1 MTAFRR
7 MGILGRLSLAFGF
20 VLLLMLALTG
30 FSVSQ
35 VDGISRNLQ
44 VINEVNSVK
53 QRYSIN
59 FRGSVHDRAI
69 AIRDV
74 VLVSLPNELDA
85 AVKLIDQLAANYAE
99 NEVQLNKMLG
109 ERADTSATEKA
120 IAREIADIQAKTN
133 PLVGEIISLV
143 RSGNSAEANTLLLE
157 KARPYFVEW
166 LAAINRFID
175 YQELQNKTVGSE
187 VSQAAGDFTSLQMI
201 GLAFAV
207 VLSAF
212 SIWAVIIGV
221 TRPLN
226 ALAGAMGALAKGDL
240 DVTINGEGRTD
251 EIGAMASTV
260 AIFRDNARERR
271 RLEEDAE
278 TNRSMSE
285 RERIEAEKSRA
296 QDAAEVQFAVDSIG
310 KGLGQVADG
319 KLTYRINES
328 FAQRLD
334 PVRIDFNDAV
344 AKLEDALR
352 RVGLN
357 AQAIAAGS
365 KQIRVAADDLS
376 KRTEQQA
383 ASVEETAAALEEI
396 TTTVTDSSLRADE
409 AGKLVNQTRQS
420 AEQSGEI
427 VGRAVNAMHDIETSS
442 KEISN
447 IIGVIDEIAF
457 QTNLLALNAGVEAA
471 RAGEAGKGFAV
482 VAQEVREL
490 AQRSASAAKEI
501 KEMISKSGDQVKN
514 GVNLV
519 TETGKALELIV
530 SQVRAVST
538 NVSAIV
544 EGAKE
549 QAVGL
554 KEINVAINTMDQ
566 GTQQNAAMVEESTAA
581 SHSLTNEADALFQLV
596 SGFEIGNGTGRSYS
610 RGDQQP
616 AEASPARRLINRVA
630 GAVRGNAAVKSEQW
644 EDF

>member
-7 MGILGRLSLAFGF
+7 VGILGRLSLAFGF
-20 VLLLMLALTG
+20 VLALMAALTV

-44 VINEVNSVK
+44 VINDVNSVK

-74 VLVSLPNELDA
+74 VLVSSPADLEA
-85 AVKLIDQLAANYAE
+85 AVTLIDQLEAAYAE
-99 NEVQLNKMLG
+99 NEVMLNQMLG
-109 ERADTSATEKA
+109 SREDTSTEERA
-120 IAREIADIQAKTN
+120 IAKDIADIQTRTN
-133 PLVGEIISLV
+133 PVVGKIISLV
-143 RSGNSAEANTLLLE
+143 RAGNSAEAEALLMDQ
-157 KARPYFVEW
+157 ARPYFVEW

-175 YQELQNKTVGSE
+175 YQELQNQTVGAE
-187 VSQAAGDFTSLQMI
+187 VSAAADGFTYLQLI
-201 GLAFAV
+201 GLGFALLLAV
-207 VLSAF
+207 G
-212 SIWAVIIGV
+212 SIWAVVVGV

-226 ALAGAMGALAKGDL
+226 KITGAMCALAKGDL
-240 DVTINGEGRTD
+240 DVAILCEERTD

-260 AIFRDNARERR
+260 KVFRDNARDRQ
-271 RLEEDAE
+271 RLEEEAKANHSLSE
-278 TNRSMSE
+278 KERLE
-285 RERIEAEKSRA
+285 REERQKQE
-296 QDAAEVQFAVDSIG
+296 AAEVQFAVESIG
-310 KGLGQVADG
+310 HALGQLADG
-319 KLTYRINES
+319 KLIHRISEN
-328 FAQRLD
+328 FAERLD
-334 PVRIDFNDAV
+334 PLRVDFNEAV

-352 RVGLN
+352 RVGQN

-365 KQIRVAADDLS
+365 NQIRVAADELS

-396 TTTVTDSSLRADE
+396 TTTVSDSSRRADE
-409 AGKLVNQTRQS
+409 AGKLVNETRQS
-420 AEQSGEI
+420 AEQSGE
-427 VGRAVNAMHDIETSS
+427 VVSRAVHAMQEIETSS
-442 KEISN
+442 REISS

-471 RAGEAGKGFAV
+471 RAGEAGRGFAV

-501 KEMISKSGDQVKN
+501 KALISKSGDQVKN
-514 GVNLV
+514 GVSLV
-519 TETGKALELIV
+519 TETGKALEHIV
-530 SQVRAVST
+530 SQVRSVST

-549 QAVGL
+549 QAIGL
-554 KEINVAINTMDQ
+554 KEINAAVTTMDQ

-581 SHSLTNEADALFQLV
+581 SHALTKEADALFKLIAH
-596 SGFEIGNGTGRSYS
+596 FEISQS
-610 RGDQQP
+610 AAP
-616 AEASPARRLINRVA
+616 AIASNDRHAAVSSPANRLISRV
-630 GAVRGNAAVKSEQW
+630 GSAVRGNAAAKPETW